1 MRFDCPPDAQRCKRA
16 VSGSMRKA
24 KRVGSMKGEIGEEG
38 TRAFRV
44 SEKGGVSAREEDF
57 GAGCGDSHGCP
68 KKNQNKGGV
77 EKKRKEIKLPG
88 KEKGKCIYL
97 QGNVFCLGKRAEKW
111 EF

>member
-57 GAGCGDSHGCP
+57 RAGCGDSHGCP
-68 KKNQNKGGV
+68 KKNQNKLGL
-77 EKKRKEIKLPG
+77 EKKKKNARK
-88 KEKGKCIYL
+88 
-97 QGNVFCLGKRAEKW
+97 
-111 EF
+111 